1 MTDQLKKIIDALV
14 PIINELSDLTS
25 ETYTREVEE
34 WEDDDVNIEEA
45 VITQKTI
52 EVEYRITTFEIVRAL
67 FERIHDDADKASM
80 TQMDIDNAEIEKM
93 TVSEIAAAL
102 DEAFPD
108 LKDADIKAYRI
119 YEDETDGKS

>member
-14 PIINELSDLTS
+14 PIINTISDLTA

-45 VITQKTI
+45 IITQKTI

-67 FERIHDDADKASM
+67 FDRIHDDADKAGM
-80 TQMDIDNAEIEKM
+80 TQMDIDNEQAEEDYTAGLM
-93 TVSEIAAAL
+93 EQ
-102 DEAFPD
+102 
-108 LKDADIKAYRI
+108 LKH
-119 YEDETDGKS
+119 DGNS